1 MILPCKYIY
10 YIYYYHS
17 AFNYLLILCRT
28 EKVLVNS
35 GVAIAPPSKPVKK
48 ATAISSANL
57 SG

>member
-17 AFNYLLILCRT
+17 AFDYLLILCRT

-35 GVAIAPPSKPVKK
+35 GAAIAPPPKPVKK